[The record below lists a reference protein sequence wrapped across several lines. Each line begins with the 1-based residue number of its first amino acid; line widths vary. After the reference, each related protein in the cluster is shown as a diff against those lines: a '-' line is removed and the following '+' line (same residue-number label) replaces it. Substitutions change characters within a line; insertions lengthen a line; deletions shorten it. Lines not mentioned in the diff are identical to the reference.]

1 VILVPTH
8 ICISCVCLQK
18 KLEKKRAAICLFLVF
33 SFHIYIY
40 IYMKQRKE
48 EMKIKPEVDGK
59 VARVARDEKGMFSK

>member
-1 VILVPTH
+1 M
-8 ICISCVCLQK
+8 CF
-18 KLEKKRAAICLFLVF
+18 LFIY
-33 SFHIYIY
+33 IYIY